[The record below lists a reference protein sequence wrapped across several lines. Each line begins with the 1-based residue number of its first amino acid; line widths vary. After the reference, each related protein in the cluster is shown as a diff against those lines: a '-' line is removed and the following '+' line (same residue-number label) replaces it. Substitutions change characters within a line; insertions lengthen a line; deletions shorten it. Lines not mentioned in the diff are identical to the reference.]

1 MDFKQATDIL
11 LEYGVTLPEIAEA
24 LGIAAQTAR
33 QARLDPSTEGFRR
46 PPAEW
51 REALAV
57 LAEEKSQRAAADL
70 EGLVFLL
77 RAPDVPDFDF
87 EHEGRRFHASCAA
100 GTGLHQPPTWSV
112 TVDGKPSSISF
123 RGRYD
128 DERAE
133 VQERIIRLWEAS
145 PRLT

>member
-33 QARLDPSTEGFRR
+33 QARLDPSTDGFRR
-46 PPAEW
+46 PPPEW

-57 LAEEKSQRAAADL
+57 LAEAKSQRAAADL
-70 EGLVFLL
+70 VGLVFLL

-87 EHEGRRFHASCAA
+87 EHAGRRFHANCAA
-100 GTGLHQPPTWSV
+100 GLGQHQPPTWSV
-112 TVDGKPSSISF
+112 TVDGKPISISF
-123 RGRYD
+123 LGSPD
-128 DERAE
+128 DTE
-133 VQERIIRLWEAS
+133 VGVRERIIQDWEA
-145 PRLT
+145 RRGR